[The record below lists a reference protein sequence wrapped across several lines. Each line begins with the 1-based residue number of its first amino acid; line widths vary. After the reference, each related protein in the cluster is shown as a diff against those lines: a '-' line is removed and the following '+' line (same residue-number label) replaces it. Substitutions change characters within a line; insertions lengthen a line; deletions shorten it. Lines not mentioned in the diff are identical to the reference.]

1 MDLPMTNQRI
11 SKNKYVEFTYSISDE
26 NSEIIESISIPVGY
40 AYGGEQQMFDQV
52 EAAIAG
58 LTAGEKVSVELPAGE
73 AYGQHDPAMTFTDDI
88 ANVPPQFQKI
98 GAQIEMQNK
107 NGESKVFIVT
117 EIDDKTITVNGNH
130 PMAGKKTVF
139 NIAIV
144 SVRDAT
150 LEEINGQDA
159 QPQPSLH

>member
-1 MDLPMTNQRI
+1 MTNQRI
-11 SKNKYVEFTYSISDE
+11 NKNKYVEFTYSITDE
-26 NSEIIESISIPVGY
+26 NSEIIESVTIPVGY
-40 AYGGEQQMFDQV
+40 AYGGEQQIFKQV
-52 EAAIAG
+52 ETAIEG
-58 LTAGEKVSVELPAGE
+58 LAAGEKASVELPAGE
-73 AYGQHDPAMTFTDDI
+73 AYGQYEPAMIFTDDL
-88 ANVPPQFQKI
+88 ANMPPQFQKI
-98 GAQIEMQNK
+98 GAQIEMQNE

-159 QPQPSLH
+159 QSQPSLH